1 MKYKLTKTYPGSH
14 ELGTVVEGDKKCNF
28 LYSRNGRQL
37 CVLNSHVEKYPEY
50 WEEVNQNLW
59 WVVFT
64 EEDTIFESYYP
75 YCFETS
81 LFKAQD
87 SRQYFKTKEEADEF
101 IFNNK
106 PYLSYKDIAGY
117 LSSAQRD
124 VIINLIKK
132 L

>member
-1 MKYKLTKTYPGSH
+1 MTKYRLVKTYPGSP
-14 ELGTVVEGDKKCNF
+14 EFGTVVSSENKISEWKGSD
-28 LYSRNGRQL
+28 YY
-37 CVLNSHVEKYPEY
+37 EKYPEY

-64 EEDTIFESYYP
+64 REDTIFESYYP
-75 YCFETS
+75 YCLETS
-81 LFKAQD
+81 VFVAQD
-87 SRQYFKTKEEADEF
+87 SRQYFKTKEEADDF

-124 VIINLIKK
+124 VITDIIRKK
-132 L
+132 